1 MTRFFSTWTQGSK
14 PAKHHTPSRR
24 KLFLESLEVRRV
36 MATLTAAINGSDLVI
51 TDTAG
56 VSNNLTVSVTGG
68 NLTIADANEQFVAAP
83 AGWTLA
89 GDSKSISIL
98 AASFTGHIKVN
109 SVAGS
114 DILNV
119 VGTDLSN
126 VVDFD
131 GGAGDNDSLT
141 FSGATNVTI
150 GYANTQTYPGEF
162 DGAISSGGTNRV
174 NFVGLLPVTMTNIAG
189 VLTFDLPAGSD
200 PDVVIGQAAGSIVL
214 TGSTFETTTV
224 ALAGVTQVV
233 VNGNGGNDNITV
245 NDTYTSAFPAI
256 NINTLDGNDTLTIR
270 GVVNNVNA
278 GDGDDFIA
286 LLGAKSTVNGNVV
299 GGGDG
304 LGTPPGGVDTLKIDR
319 GNNAGFQVTGVGSG
333 IARGIIGTFQGIEKL
348 EGGALIDPAT
358 GISGD
363 AVVIYSG
370 GVMFTEIKLVGQHNQ
385 VQVFEGGTVGTITGT
400 PFHDVITVRGLVTG
414 PINLGDGQN
423 EFVIEATGIVQGAYT
438 GGANSDNVLVR
449 GRINGRISTLGGSD
463 AVVVGPGAQVGVLAT
478 DGQLGD
484 DASLTNI
491 IDTGDGVDTVTI
503 HSLVRGNVYLG
514 AHADTYYSTVL
525 SKIIGKLDLGAG
537 NDTATIAGPVLFG
550 VYGQAGN
557 DNISASPVAK
567 VAMLIYG
574 GAGNDTL
581 AGGIRKDFIDGGA
594 GNDTISGA
602 GGNDLLFGGAGNDE
616 LIGGPGVVV
625 MFGEAGLDRLRGS
638 NATNTIEV
646 GGDNADELIG
656 GNNFNVQ
663 IGGNGPDRLSA
674 AGQLGSLLLG
684 DGTIF
689 DGVVRDADGNVA
701 ASGNPAAG
709 FTVSN
714 ATNIANLAAFNA
726 ILATWSSFPVP
737 NSANLD
743 SRIATLVAAQ
753 LAPGN
758 IVLDNAADTL
768 IFGVPSAFDAY
779 FQFPGDVLQGITAAN
794 ASRKRKIN

>member
-1 MTRFFSTWTQGSK
+1 MAPRVSTTKRPTSNL
-14 PAKHHTPSRR
+14 R
-24 KLFLESLEVRRV
+24 KLFLESLEDRRV
-36 MATLTAAINGSDLVI
+36 MATLTADIVGSDLVI

-56 VSNNLTVSVTGG
+56 VINNLTVSVTGG
-68 NLTIADANEQFVAAP
+68 NLTIADANEQFAAAP

-109 SVAGS
+109 SGAGNDS
-114 DILNV
+114 LNV
-119 VGTDLSN
+119 VNTGLSN

-131 GGAGDNDSLT
+131 GGAGDSDSLA

-150 GYANTQTYPGEF
+150 GYANAQTYPGEF
-162 DGAISSGGTNRV
+162 DGAIAAGGVNRV

-189 VLTFDLPAGSD
+189 VLTFDLPVGSD
-200 PDVVIGQAAGSIVL
+200 PDVVIASNAGNIVL

-224 ALAGVTQVV
+224 ALAGVTQVI
-233 VNGNGGNDNITV
+233 VNGNGGDDNVTV
-245 NDTYTSAFPAI
+245 NATYTTTLPAL
-256 NINTLDGNDTLTIR
+256 NINTLGGNDTVTVR
-270 GVVNNVNA
+270 GVVNNVNT

-286 LLGAKSTVNGNVV
+286 ILGAQSTVKGNVV

-319 GNNAGFQVTGVGSG
+319 ATNAGFQVTGVGSG
-333 IARGIIGTFQGIEKL
+333 TARGILGTFQGIEKL

-363 AVVIYSG
+363 SFVIYSG
-370 GVMFTEIKLVGQHNQ
+370 GMIFTEIKLVGQHSQ
-385 VQVFEGGTVGTITGT
+385 VQVLEGGTVGTIIGT

-414 PINLGDGQN
+414 PISLGDGQN
-423 EFVIEATGIVQGAYT
+423 EFVIEATGIVRGAYT

-449 GRINGRISTLGGSD
+449 GKINGRIETLGGSD
-463 AVVVGPGAQVGVLAT
+463 AVVVGPGGKVGLLAT
-478 DGQLGD
+478 DGLLGD
-484 DASLTNI
+484 DASVTNI

-503 HSLVRGNVYLG
+503 HGLVRGNVYLG

-525 SKIIGKLDLGAG
+525 SQIRGKLDLGAG
-537 NDTATIAGPVLFG
+537 NDTATIAGPVLYGVFG
-550 VYGQAGN
+550 QGGA
-557 DNISASPVAK
+557 DNISASPVAT
-567 VAMLIYG
+567 VAVLIYG

-581 AGGIRKDFIDGGA
+581 AGGIRNDLIDGGV
-594 GNDTISGA
+594 GNDTITGA
-602 GGNDLLFGGAGNDE
+602 GGRDLLFGGSGNDE
-616 LIGGPGVVV
+616 LIGGPGFAI

-638 NATNTIEV
+638 SGTNTIQI
-646 GGDNADELIG
+646 GGNDADELIG

-701 ASGNPAAG
+701 ATGNPAAG
-709 FTVSN
+709 FSVSDP
-714 ATNIANLAAFNA
+714 TNIANLAALDG
-726 ILATWSSFPVP
+726 IMATWSSFPVP
-737 NSANLD
+737 NLANLN
-743 SRIATLVAAQ
+743 SRIATLVGAQ

-758 IVLDNAADTL
+758 IVLDGAPDTL

-779 FQFPGDVLQGITAAN
+779 FQFPGDILQGITAVSAPQ
-794 ASRKRKIN
+794 KRKIN